1 LKFFFCKFVSIF
13 NILNL
18 QKKACH
24 DSCQLYDEFKV
35 AKRQQHFKIGP
46 LDGPAFIMA
55 LIFGLFVLIFLK
67 IVTFFRKKH
76 RKSKEMDPFYTKKR
90 NSLTSGRNFFRKFFS
105 FSNRAKTEVINQDLR
120 TNIAMEQIDPM
131 DAYGMNPLSMDD
143 INYEEKNV
151 IFPKSISRLNILD
164 KMKYFGEKL
173 ESFIEDKFTR

>member
-1 LKFFFCKFVSIF
+1 
-13 NILNL
+13 
-18 QKKACH
+18 
-24 DSCQLYDEFKV
+24 
-35 AKRQQHFKIGP
+35 
-46 LDGPAFIMA
+46 MA

-90 NSLTSGRNFFRKFFS
+90 NSLTSGRNFFKKFFS